1 MAMIDTGGLRKG
13 LTLDMNG
20 ELVKVVDYQHV
31 KQGRG
36 SAFVRLTLRNLRT
49 GSTTQ
54 QTFQAGSRFQTARM
68 ERQRVQYLYNEGD
81 QYNFMDVDTFEQFP
95 LDREALGDAVHYLLE
110 NETIDLLT
118 YQGQPVDVEIPITVN
133 LEVTETEPGVRGD
146 TASGGSKPAKLQTG
160 VTVSVPLFVNEGDV
174 VKVDTRNGQYI
185 ERVS

>member
-1 MAMIDTGGLRKG
+1 MIDTGGLRKG

-20 ELVKVVDYQHV
+20 DLVRVIDYQHV

-68 ERQRVQYLYNEGD
+68 ERARVQYLYAEGD
-81 QYNFMDVDTFEQFP
+81 DYYFMDVDTFEQFP
-95 LDREALGDAVHYLLE
+95 LSKEQLGDAVNYMLE

-133 LEVTETEPGVRGD
+133 LRIVETDPGLKGD
-146 TASGGSKPAKLQTG
+146 TASGGTKPAKLETG
-160 VTVSVPLFVNEGDV
+160 VMVNVPLFLNEGDLV
-174 VKVDTRNGQYI
+174 TVDTRTGQYLG
-185 ERVS
+185 RVS

>member
-1 MAMIDTGGLRKG
+1 MIDTGGLRKG

-20 ELVKVVDYQHV
+20 DLVRVIDYQHV

-54 QTFQAGSRFQTARM
+54 QTFQAGSRFQTARL
-68 ERQRVQYLYNEGD
+68 ERSRVQYLYSEGD
-81 QYNFMDVDTFEQFP
+81 DYFFMDVDTFEQFP
-95 LDREALGDAVHYLLE
+95 LSREQLGDAVNYLLE

-133 LEVTETEPGVRGD
+133 LRIVETDPGLKGD
-146 TASGGSKPAKLQTG
+146 TASGGTKPAKLETG
-160 VTVSVPLFVNEGDV
+160 VTVSVPLFVNEGDM
-174 VKVDTRNGQYI
+174 VKVDTRTGEYI

>member
-1 MAMIDTGGLRKG
+1 MIDTGGLRKG

-20 ELVKVVDYQHV
+20 DLVKVVDYQHV

-36 SAFVRLTLRNLRT
+36 SAFVRLTLRNVRT

-68 ERQRVQYLYNEGD
+68 ERSRVQYLYAEGD
-81 QYNFMDVDTFEQFP
+81 QYNFMDIDTFEQFP
-95 LDREALGDAVHYLLE
+95 LSKEQLGDAVNYLLE

-133 LEVTETEPGVRGD
+133 LEVVQTDPGLKGD
-146 TASGGSKPAKLQTG
+146 TASGGSKPAKLATG
-160 VTVSVPLFVNEGDV
+160 VTINVPLFVNEGDV
-174 VKVDTRNGQYI
+174 VKVDTRTGAYL